1 MTMIRVGMYFAM
13 LTLAATAAGANES
26 SYTDMNTDKCK
37 TLSRNEEESGSV
49 SLKCRGLDGYPV
61 YFKEG
66 DARQSVFFGPV
77 SQSYID
83 GAFESFGMFNY
94 VGKKVEWRVD
104 DSGTPVAA
112 ILRYFISN
120 LDPETGMPTKE
131 LEGQVLVIS
140 RVAQSDDESGCV
152 AAYVDALANGDA
164 NGLARQVADDMAAN
178 FTCGQDEPSFHGER
192 GERASEPSRYLPE

>member
-1 MTMIRVGMYFAM
+1 MTMIRVGMSLAM
-13 LTLAATAAGANES
+13 LTLSAATAGANES
-26 SYTDMNTDKCK
+26 SYTDMNTDRCN
-37 TLSRNEEESGSV
+37 TLSSNEEEGSSV

-83 GAFESFGMFNY
+83 GGFESFGMFNY
-94 VGKKVEWRVD
+94 VGKKIEWRID

-120 LDPETGMPTKE
+120 LDPETGMPTKA

-140 RVAQSDDESGCV
+140 RVAQPDDESGCV
-152 AAYVDALANGDA
+152 AAYVDALANKDA

-178 FTCGQDEPSFHGER
+178 FTCGQDEPAFHGER